1 VTALTRFIG
10 RLEEALLAA
19 LLVAMALV
27 TFIQI
32 VLRYVFNTGFTWAQ
46 EATTYLFAW
55 LVLLGI
61 SYGVKMKTH
70 IGVDVWVKKMSPR
83 AQRVAGIAA
92 AGICVAYGALLLIA
106 SLRYESVMVTLGI
119 EAEDISVPRW
129 VFLLSLPVGFSLLLL
144 RYALAAWGILAGKEK
159 GVLLADEAAETIKGM
174 RQDLPSGHGR
184 TR

>member
-1 VTALTRFIG
+1 MSALTRFIG
-10 RLEEALLAA
+10 RLEEGLLAF

-27 TFIQI
+27 TFVQI
-32 VLRYVFNTGFTWAQ
+32 VLRYVFNSGFTWAQ

-61 SYGVKMKTH
+61 SYGARKKTH
-70 IGVDVWVKKMSPR
+70 IGVDVWVKKMPPR
-83 AQRVAGIAA
+83 MQRVVGIAA
-92 AGICVAYGALLLIA
+92 AGICVAYAVLLLIA
-106 SLRYESVMVTLGI
+106 SLRYESVMITLGI

-144 RYALAAWGILAGKEK
+144 RYALAAWGILTGRDK
-159 GVLLADEAAETIKGM
+159 GVLLGDEAAETIKVM
-174 RQDLPSGHGR
+174 RQDMPSGRGE